1 MKKKWQ
7 NTCIFAHLWLHSWG
21 VSWKVNNW
29 KEDNRVMEK
38 KGGKSK
44 QWASRVSARA
54 SRSAC
59 RLRRP
64 TNDKTSTPIMRA
76 CALHL
81 GASQV
86 PLWLGICL
94 SMHEMRVWSL
104 RQEDPLEKE
113 MATHSIK
120 YMWNPMDRRAW
131 RVTVHGSQR
140 VGHDWACTHARTAP

>member
-1 MKKKWQ
+1 MKRKWQ
-7 NTCIFAHLWLHSWG
+7 NTWIFAHLWLHSWG
-21 VSWKVNNW
+21 VSWKVHNW
-29 KEDNRVMEK
+29 KEDNREK
-38 KGGKSK
+38 KGRKSK

-54 SRSAC
+54 SHSAC

-81 GASQV
+81 GASRV

-94 SMHEMRVWSL
+94 SVHEMRVWSL

-120 YMWNPMDRRAW
+120 YMWNPMDRGAW
-131 RVTVHGSQR
+131 RVTVHASQR
-140 VGHDWACTHARTAP
+140 VGHDWACTHARIAP

>member
-64 TNDKTSTPIMRA
+64 TNDKTSMPIMRA

-120 YMWNPMDRRAW
+120 YMWNPMDRGAW
-131 RVTVHGSQR
+131 RVTIHGSQR